1 MGFSSDFTLTLKKS
15 SKLQDLQNA
24 IAAPNQSANEAVSDF
39 MRIERSGKRQK
50 EPASIEI
57 SQPLISVVVPVF
69 NEQDNVAHL
78 AERLTNALDSLGE
91 SYEVLFIDDGSK
103 DATWVRIAGASAQ
116 YHPHLRGLRLARRFG
131 HQAALLAGL
140 SRARGQAVVTMDG
153 DLQHPPELIPE
164 LVKAW
169 KQGSTV
175 VETRRHYN
183 EQTGRFKKLSSAL
196 FYRLF
201 SLMSEIDMEEGRSDF
216 RLIDRRALDEV
227 LAFRQSDIFLRGVVS
242 WLAFPSTTIEF
253 EAASRLHGHSKYTL
267 QNMLRFAR
275 GGIVAFSTKP
285 LRAGIAL
292 GLVTSALA
300 FVALCY
306 IMAQYLLGHTVPG
319 WASTLGLLV
328 FLFGV
333 LFVILG
339 VIGGYVGL
347 IYIMLQHRPPYVVYE
362 ETDAPC

>member
-1 MGFSSDFTLTLKKS
+1 MGFVSNVTLSSKKS
-15 SKLQDLQNA
+15 STLQELEQA
-24 IAAPNQSANEAVSDF
+24 IAPPNLSVNELVS
-39 MRIERSGKRQK
+39 RRSLENDGKQQK
-50 EPASIEI
+50 DRASLKAT
-57 SQPLISVVVPVF
+57 QPLISVVVPVF

-78 AERLTNALDSLGE
+78 VERLTKALDSLGN
-91 SYEVLFIDDGSK
+91 SYEVLLIDDGSR
-103 DATWVRIAGASAQ
+103 DATWIRIADAAAH
-116 YHPHLRGLRLARRFG
+116 YHPRLRGLRLARQFG

-140 SRARGQAVVTMDG
+140 SRARGQAVVSMDG

-169 KQGSTV
+169 KQGAPV

-183 EQTGRFKKLSSAL
+183 AQTSRFKKLSSAL
-196 FYRLF
+196 FYQFF
-201 SLMSEIDMEEGRSDF
+201 SLVSEIDMKEGRSDF
-216 RLIDRRALDEV
+216 RLIDRRV
-227 LAFRQSDIFLRGVVS
+227 LEQILTFQQSDIFLRGVVS
-242 WLAFPSTTIEF
+242 WLDFPSTTVEF
-253 EAASRLHGHSKYTL
+253 EAANRLHGDSKYTL
-267 QNMLRFAR
+267 QSMLRFAR

-285 LRAGIAL
+285 LKVGIAL

-300 FVALCY
+300 FVELCY
-306 IMAQYLLGHTVPG
+306 IMAQYVLGHTVPG

-347 IYIMLQHRPPYVVYE
+347 IYIMLQHRPPYVIYE